1 MPSARDLM
9 WKGTF
14 SIMHTKKILSVLVVA
29 LCATIAFAVP
39 NNNSAAATVN
49 LIRNEVITNAELN
62 AQMQSLGASEDQ
74 ALAVLN
80 IMINDEVFL
89 QGAERDGVT
98 VTDAQKDAL
107 YSQQKASYIQQSGGT
122 VTDGQ
127 FDQMAIQ
134 SYGSVDAYKEAL
146 GNQYILQTYLMQE
159 RGDALNSRSYAPSAQ
174 EVETFYRRNAT
185 SFTQAENVLFAQVY
199 IGKTGDSAT
208 DEANKAM
215 LQGVADQIQAGTLT
229 FEAAVNQYS
238 EDEESKASGG
248 VMGWLSSDNTVVR
261 QLWGDDFVDSVIAM
275 PLGQVSECIE
285 SAAGYHIVRVNV
297 HNDARLLGIDD
308 RIQPDV
314 DYTVRDYITE
324 YLSQVNMQ
332 TAMNE
337 ELNDMVNELR
347 SEARIRI
354 VYGN

>member
-1 MPSARDLM
+1 
-9 WKGTF
+9 
-14 SIMHTKKILSVLVVA
+14 MHTKKILSVLVVA

-122 VTDGQ
+122 VTDEQ

-146 GNQYILQTYLMQE
+146 DGIKEFASSLFGDVASDIADAILSGTGNLEAEMDDILFNIKQKVT
-159 RGDALNSRSYAPSAQ
+159 
-174 EVETFYRRNAT
+174 
-185 SFTQAENVLFAQVY
+185 
-199 IGKTGDSAT
+199 
-208 DEANKAM
+208 KAM
-215 LQGVADQIQAGTLT
+215 LENMILTDIFNEDLQNAIIDALKNGDVYLANNLFSQGMDELRNLLPEYKEFAESIG
-229 FEAAVNQYS
+229 AV
-238 EDEESKASGG
+238 DASGSSSSTENTA
-248 VMGWLSSDNTVVR
+248 LSSVSQESFDMYSGRVANIQTH
-261 QLWGDDFVDSVIAM
+261 VIAIDR
-275 PLGQVSECIE
+275 GVTSIVAN
-285 SAAGYHIVRVNV
+285 SAMTVNLLTDIS
-297 HNDARLLGIDD
+297 NDTARLLSIQKAVESTQSYISEIVLKGIK
-308 RIQPDV
+308 
-314 DYTVRDYITE
+314 
-324 YLSQVNMQ
+324 
-332 TAMNE
+332 
-337 ELNDMVNELR
+337 
-347 SEARIRI
+347 IR
-354 VYGN
+354 